1 MNILYDY
8 SHILSAVLAVVKDGL
23 QKSSPAQKVM
33 DDNSN
38 DNQRFVLKNMNKTS
52 SVRLHLDTAML

>member
-33 DDNSN
+33 DDTIQMTTRDLS
-38 DNQRFVLKNMNKTS
+38 
-52 SVRLHLDTAML
+52 